1 MRSSN
6 AGCFVLGVFVGAL
19 GALVAVR
26 LKKAVESGEVEDLSE
41 KIQDS
46 LGELESRLEKLLDPA

>member
-6 AGCFVLGVFVGAL
+6 AGCFFLGVFVGAL

-26 LKKAVESGEVEDLSE
+26 LQKAVENGEVEDLSG

-46 LGELESRLEKLLDPA
+46 LGELESRLEKLIDPA

>member
-6 AGCFVLGVFVGAL
+6 AVCFVLGVFVGAL
-19 GALVAVR
+19 GAVAAVR
-26 LKKAVESGEVEDLSE
+26 LQKALESGEVEDLSE

-46 LGELESRLEKLLDPA
+46 LGELEARLEKLIEPA